1 MGGMATT
8 GPAAPTALIGLLC
21 AAHRRQDPDGPH
33 VTMVDGAWS
42 YCAGHADDGHD
53 WRSIDPRPRQQLE
66 SDMASGLV

>member
-1 MGGMATT
+1 MATT
-8 GPAAPTALIGLLC
+8 DPAAPTALIGLLC

-66 SDMASGLV
+66 SDIASGLV